1 MRKVLQKK
9 NRRKLAM
16 QLWKKTQLKRPR
28 RPQQGFRVLELI
40 TVTLTPS
47 RKIHTRTKMISS
59 TLTALW
65 EKEEMD
71 D

>member
-1 MRKVLQKK
+1 MRKALQKK
-9 NRRKLAM
+9 SRRKLAM

-28 RPQQGFRVLELI
+28 RPQQGFRVLEPM

-47 RKIHTRTKMISS
+47 RKTHSRRKMISIM
-59 TLTALW
+59 LTASW

-71 D
+71 A